1 VLPSI
6 SAASTAWGAVI
17 SVIRIEKRRGSPLG
31 FYLAGA
37 LRHGVDAKGW
47 FKTCINVSA
56 CRSPSPS
63 LRLLQNKASKTPKA
77 GRNAVTSLLSRRS
90 VLSAAAA
97 LSATA
102 ALPRSAAADWRPTET
117 VRIIVPAAA
126 GGSTDV
132 MGRFL
137 AQHLQATWG
146 QSAVVENRSGAGGT
160 IGTAE
165 VARQKGDGHTILIGN
180 PGPNAIAYSIFRN
193 LTYQPDQLQPVSNM
207 IRIPNMVSAH
217 PSVPIKSIAE
227 LIAYIKAN
235 PDKLTY
241 GSSGTGQSPHLTGA
255 WFLQLTG
262 LKMVHVPF
270 RGAGPALQAALGGEI
285 QILFDNLYPS
295 LPQAQEGKLNG
306 LAVTTPERSALAP
319 QIPTMRESAPEL
331 AKFDV
336 SSWFGVFLPKS
347 APAPVVDA
355 LNKEIKKMLEREDI
369 KRNIVAMGATA
380 DYGTPVQFASFVEAE
395 TAKFKSI
402 IDNEG
407 LQMEVK

>member
-1 VLPSI
+1 
-6 SAASTAWGAVI
+6 
-17 SVIRIEKRRGSPLG
+17 
-31 FYLAGA
+31 
-37 LRHGVDAKGW
+37 
-47 FKTCINVSA
+47 
-56 CRSPSPS
+56 
-63 LRLLQNKASKTPKA
+63 
-77 GRNAVTSLLSRRS
+77 

-97 LSATA
+97 FSATA
-102 ALPRSAAADWRPTET
+102 AWPRSGSAADWRPTET
-117 VRIIVPAAA
+117 VRLIVPAAA

-137 AQHLQATWG
+137 AQHLQAAWG

-165 VARQKGDGHTILIGN
+165 VTRQKGDGHTILIGN

-193 LTYQPDQLQPVSNM
+193 LSYRPEQLQPVSNM
-207 IRIPNMVSAH
+207 IRIPNIVSAH

-262 LKMVHVPF
+262 LKMVHAPF

-295 LPQAQEGKLNG
+295 LPQVQDGKLNA
-306 LAVTTPERSALAP
+306 LAVTTPERSPSAP

-336 SSWFGVFLPKS
+336 SSWFGVFLPKT

-355 LNKEIKKMLEREDI
+355 LNREVKAMLERDDI
-369 KRNIVAMGATA
+369 RKNIAAMGART
-380 DYGTPVQFASFVEAE
+380 DYGTPQQFSDFVDAE
-395 TAKFKSI
+395 TKKFGGI
-402 IDNEG
+402 IKQEG
-407 LQMEVK
+407 LQMDVN